1 MGTAQNAGQPNMYA
15 AASAAFSVILLIGLT
30 RGQEYQQTQEADI
43 ASTVRQISDIATK
56 VADFTQD
63 VNLKPLGD
71 GADIGAQI
79 NQYADLAVKT
89 SDLINGLGGGKNN
102 AAEYVGEIDVEPKFV
117 YDPKNPNARFNYNY
131 PISAEAAKLLERL
144 TLSPS
149 LSTTLRIPMPAST
162 TTTPS
167 LLRLPSMLAQLMWS
181 PSMCMMSTT
190 QNPSTINTKVQLL
203 PPINT
208 LLQLL
213 THLTKAVNLVL
224 YNSFCL

>member
-1 MGTAQNAGQPNMYA
+1 MSTYVLFFQ
-15 AASAAFSVILLIGLT
+15 
-30 RGQEYQQTQEADI
+30 ADI

-131 PISAEAAKLLERL
+131 PISAEAAKYVGEIDIEPKFVYDPENPNARFNYNYPISAEAAKYVG
-144 TLSPS
+144 TIDVEPKYVYD
-149 LSTTLRIPMPAST
+149 INNPKPFNYQYKGPA
-162 TTTPS
+162 
-167 LLRLPSMLAQLMWS
+167 LAPYKYIAPVAYTS
-181 PSMCMMSTT
+181 
-190 QNPSTINTKVQLL
+190 
-203 PPINT
+203 
-208 LLQLL
+208 
-213 THLTKAVNLVL
+213 
-224 YNSFCL
+224 Y

>member
-1 MGTAQNAGQPNMYA
+1 MGAQNAGQPNMYA

-131 PISAEAAKLLERL
+131 PISAEAAKYVGTIDVE
-144 TLSPS
+144 PKYVYD
-149 LSTTLRIPMPAST
+149 INNPKPFNYQYKGPA
-162 TTTPS
+162 
-167 LLRLPSMLAQLMWS
+167 LAPYKYIAPVAYTS
-181 PSMCMMSTT
+181 
-190 QNPSTINTKVQLL
+190 
-203 PPINT
+203 
-208 LLQLL
+208 
-213 THLTKAVNLVL
+213 
-224 YNSFCL
+224 Y